1 MINFTKRYVNTISII
16 ISIILF
22 YLINFYIISTKEI
35 DSVSIN
41 SNQEQ
46 TQLEQEK
53 DFTKETTNKE
63 STNEFNSND
72 KSTKESNQKT
82 ANWRIEIPIIGLN
95 APIAEGT
102 TQEIMNEYV
111 GHFEETNKT
120 NGNIGLAAH
129 NRGYNVNYFQN
140 LKKLKEG
147 DEIFYYCDGIEL
159 KYCVTTQKIIQDTDW
174 SMLEETK
181 DNVIT
186 LITCVENQPEYRRCI
201 QAIQIL

>member
-1 MINFTKRYVNTISII
+1 MINFTQRYVNTISII

-46 TQLEQEK
+46 IQLEQEK

-63 STNEFNSND
+63 STNENEFNSND

-129 NRGYNVNYFQN
+129 NRGYNVYYFQN

-147 DEIFYYCDGIEL
+147 DEIFYYCDGI
-159 KYCVTTQKIIQDTDW
+159 
-174 SMLEETK
+174 
-181 DNVIT
+181 
-186 LITCVENQPEYRRCI
+186 
-201 QAIQIL
+201 